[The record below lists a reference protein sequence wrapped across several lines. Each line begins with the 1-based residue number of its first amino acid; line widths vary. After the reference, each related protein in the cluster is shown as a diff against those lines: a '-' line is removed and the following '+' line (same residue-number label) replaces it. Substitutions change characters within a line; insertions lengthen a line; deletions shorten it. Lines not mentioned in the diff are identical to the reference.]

1 MNDKDWLSTP
11 ELAEWLGLDKQA
23 LYWMRYRGTAPKA
36 YLIAGKLRWRR
47 SDVEA
52 WIAEQAA

>member
-36 YLIAGKLRWRR
+36 YLASCGG
-47 SDVEA
+47 EG
-52 WIAEQAA
+52 QT